1 MRGGKPVH
9 DRHHDV
15 HQDDVVAPNRGLL
28 ERVHRFLAVCRLIHG
43 ESHVVEHVR
52 DDLHVQLVVL
62 GYQGALPGEID
73 LLGVCTRRLV
83 GRIGYRQG
91 NLEIKRAAMP
101 QAAVRADA
109 IAHHEHD
116 AVADSKPQ
124 ARALL
129 AGVRGVYLLELGE
142 DALDVLLGD
151 AHAPIGDGEIYA
163 CRSGTARQDVDP
175 RRLRIGSRSLAA
187 GRKRTCRVA
196 RSLRAGIGSLAA
208 RRKRTRRRAF
218 RRLRVSLRG
227 LPSRRKRTCLRS
239 LAARRKRPRG
249 SGPRSPATRR
259 QRSRAAD
266 GGPLLDGHRDRAS
279 IIGVLHGVAYQVD
292 EHLAQAQRVAHEPI
306 VLRSHIHD
314 QLLVARGKPSGAHGV
329 ELLDHVAHAEG
340 RIAEQ
345 HLVVLDLRHV
355 QDAVEQ
361 IEQVQRRRV
370 HLVQAIDAAL
380 VALLGLQ
387 GYLGHADDAV
397 HRRADLVRHARKEV
411 GLRLR
416 RLVELLLV
424 DAVLDDRAHLAQ
436 GARGLIVVEGLA
448 RVA

>member
-1 MRGGKPVH
+1 
-9 DRHHDV
+9 
-15 HQDDVVAPNRGLL
+15 
-28 ERVHRFLAVCRLIHG
+28 
-43 ESHVVEHVR
+43 
-52 DDLHVQLVVL
+52 
-62 GYQGALPGEID
+62 
-73 LLGVCTRRLV
+73 
-83 GRIGYRQG
+83 
-91 NLEIKRAAMP
+91 MP

-116 AVADSKPQ
+116 AVADGKPQ

-163 CRSGTARQDVDP
+163 CRSGVACPDADP
-175 RRLRIGSRSLAA
+175 
-187 GRKRTCRVA
+187 C
-196 RSLRAGIGSLAA
+196 SLRAGIS
-208 RRKRTRRRAF
+208 
-218 RRLRVSLRG
+218 G
-227 LPSRRKRTCLRS
+227 LT
-239 LAARRKRPRG
+239 ARRKRPRG

-361 IEQVQRRRV
+361 IEQV
-370 HLVQAIDAAL
+370 
-380 VALLGLQ
+380 
-387 GYLGHADDAV
+387 
-397 HRRADLVRHARKEV
+397 
-411 GLRLR
+411 
-416 RLVELLLV
+416 
-424 DAVLDDRAHLAQ
+424 
-436 GARGLIVVEGLA
+436 
-448 RVA
+448 